1 MSTAVSSSTSIP
13 QGVWN
18 IDPSHSSVEF
28 AVRHMKIATVRG
40 QFREYS
46 GAIDATGEA
55 PVLAGTVKVASIT
68 THDEQRDAH
77 LGAPDFFDVER
88 YPEIAFNS
96 TAIELPQNGEL
107 TLAGDI
113 TIKGVTKPI
122 VLKGTVA
129 GPDTDPWG
137 NERIGLDVS
146 TTIDRREFDL
156 NWNQDLPGGGLL
168 VDNEVTLILSGS
180 AVKGE

>member
-1 MSTAVSSSTSIP
+1 MTTTIPSSTSIP

-40 QFREYS
+40 QFREYA

-55 PVLAGTVKVASIT
+55 PVLSGTVKVASIT

-77 LGAPDFFDVER
+77 LGSPDFFDVER
-88 YPEIAFNS
+88 HPEIAFSS
-96 TAIELPQNGEL
+96 TAIELNESGEVS
-107 TLAGDI
+107 LAGDI

-122 VLKGTVA
+122 VLQGTVA
-129 GPDTDPWG
+129 GPNTDPWG
-137 NERIGLDVS
+137 NQRIGLDVS
-146 TTIDRREFDL
+146 TTIDRRDFDL
-156 NWNQDLPGGGLL
+156 KWNQDLPGGGLL